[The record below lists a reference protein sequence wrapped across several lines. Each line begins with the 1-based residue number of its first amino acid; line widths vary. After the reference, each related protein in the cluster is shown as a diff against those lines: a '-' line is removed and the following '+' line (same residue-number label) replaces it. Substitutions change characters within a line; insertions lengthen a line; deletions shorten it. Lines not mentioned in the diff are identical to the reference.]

1 MKFTIA
7 LADLENLVKTAAPRP
22 RKTDALTLSACAG
35 RIFVESKGEIAG
47 REALAE
53 TDGAVTVPAKQ
64 FRQVL
69 ETYQGTQTITL
80 EGGPDGLRIGTFR
93 MPVGRYNPAPTPPG
107 DST

>member
-7 LADLENLVKTAAPRP
+7 LADLESLVKTAAPRP
-22 RKTDALTLSACAG
+22 RKTDTLKMSACAG

-47 REALAE
+47 REALVE
-53 TDGAVTVPAKQ
+53 KDGAVTVPAKQ

-69 ETYQGTQTITL
+69 ETYKGTQSLTL

-93 MPVGRYNPAPTPPG
+93 MPIGRYDPAPKPPG
-107 DST
+107 NFR